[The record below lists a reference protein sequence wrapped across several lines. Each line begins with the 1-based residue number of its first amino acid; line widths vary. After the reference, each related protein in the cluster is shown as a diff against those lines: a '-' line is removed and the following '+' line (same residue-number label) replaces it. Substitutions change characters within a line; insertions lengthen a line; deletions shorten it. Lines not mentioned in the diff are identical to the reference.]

1 MARNLFC
8 HSFLALNCE
17 KTGGD
22 LECSRLWPAVSL
34 SPFMQIADDTRIEV
48 SSNESGLMDLSFE
61 QDRYEWNTLT
71 HSQLARRRRWGFS
84 VFLSVA
90 LHGLVVAALCW
101 PTAPVFVKPE
111 LLARGE
117 GGSATP
123 LSAVLYVPNDL
134 QLAVPQKPPLLS
146 LPASTQKKKQRTRL
160 RKRTNVLEEAEKTP
174 NPAEAGSEQGS
185 AYDGASSGDE
195 VKPALPVTFQD
206 LKIYRS
212 ELPSGLQGD
221 VIVEI
226 TIDAQGLVVAERLLQ
241 GLGHGVDERVIAV
254 LRDWRY
260 HPATRNGVPIPS
272 KYDVHFHFPSS

>member
-1 MARNLFC
+1 
-8 HSFLALNCE
+8 
-17 KTGGD
+17 
-22 LECSRLWPAVSL
+22 
-34 SPFMQIADDTRIEV
+34 
-48 SSNESGLMDLSFE
+48 MDLSFE

-71 HSQLARRRRWGFS
+71 QSLSARRRRWGFS
-84 VFLSVA
+84 VCLSSV
-90 LHGLVVAALCW
+90 LHGLVAAVLCW

-111 LLARGE
+111 QIARGE

-123 LSAVLYVPNDL
+123 PSVVAYVPDNL
-134 QLAVPQKPPLLS
+134 QLATATKPPLLS
-146 LPASTQKKKQRTRL
+146 LPASAQKKKQRTKL
-160 RKRTNVLEEAEKTP
+160 SKRTNVLEEVEKSP

-185 AYDGASSGDE
+185 AYDGLSSGDE
-195 VKPALPVTFQD
+195 VKPALPVAFQD
-206 LKIYRS
+206 LRISRS

-226 TIDAQGLVVAERLLQ
+226 TIDAQGIVVAERLLQ